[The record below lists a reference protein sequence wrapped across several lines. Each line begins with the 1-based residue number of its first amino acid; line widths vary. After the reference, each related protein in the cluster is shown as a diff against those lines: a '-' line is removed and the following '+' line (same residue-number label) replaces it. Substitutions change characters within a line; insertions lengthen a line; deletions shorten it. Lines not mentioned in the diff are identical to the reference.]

1 MSWDTKFDLM
11 TILACIILIIC
22 VVFGVN
28 ACTASEWNDGFCP
41 MCNVRYEMGGVYEYM
56 KYYYC
61 PKCGNEV
68 HRY

>member
-22 VVFGVN
+22 VVVGFN
-28 ACTASEWNDGFCP
+28 TCTSPKWNDGFCP
-41 MCNVRYEMGGVYEYM
+41 KCKVRYEMGGVYEYV

-61 PKCGNEV
+61 PECGSEV
-68 HRY
+68 KRY